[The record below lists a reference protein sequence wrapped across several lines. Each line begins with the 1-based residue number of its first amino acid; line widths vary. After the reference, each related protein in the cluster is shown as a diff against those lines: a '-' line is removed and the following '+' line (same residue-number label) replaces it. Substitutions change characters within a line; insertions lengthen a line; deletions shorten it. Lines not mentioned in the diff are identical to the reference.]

1 MPISWI
7 IYGMINCSMIT
18 DMLIAAILTQLNIY
32 TVVVEQTD
40 VCVQNFLIVDWGT
53 FLVRV
58 NILKPGSK

>member
-1 MPISWI
+1 
-7 IYGMINCSMIT
+7 MIT
-18 DMLIAAILTQLNIY
+18 DMLIAAILTQLNIILY
-32 TVVVEQTD
+32 TVVVEKMD